1 MSSAAFLAG
10 EPYEEPVPFSE
21 TAQDTPRT
29 AARHRTTRPAEPGT
43 ASHPEVAA
51 LASATN
57 GNLDV
62 LMGNFARVLNSEV
75 AFYCQLDGQG
85 QPPELVC
92 SWGLGAPQELLTR
105 PSEGGFVGR
114 ALGAQRAALEPLHR
128 NHDASLISAAD
139 GPHLTH
145 AAAAPVRLATGRAG
159 TLVVGFS
166 VAPPEDARILW
177 ATESCA
183 AMLALCL
190 HQPETLDGLFAT
202 ARVDS
207 LTGCLSYASIRYE
220 LAREIN
226 RSTRGGLSLSVCFI
240 DLDSFKRVNDE
251 HGHLRGNQV
260 LAEVAQILRRGV
272 RSCDTVGRFGGD
284 EFVAI
289 LPQTGEAAALQL
301 AERLRSLIGTASS
314 SGFPEPLTASIGV
327 AEWKPP
333 TTTAELLDQAD
344 TAMLR
349 AKIQAGGVV
358 SASEMRAASSPP
370 AE

>member
-1 MSSAAFLAG
+1 VQRCLRCAC
-10 EPYEEPVPFSE
+10 
-21 TAQDTPRT
+21 TNPR
-29 AARHRTTRPAEPGT
+29 P
-43 ASHPEVAA
+43 
-51 LASATN
+51 
-57 GNLDV
+57 
-62 LMGNFARVLNSEV
+62 
-75 AFYCQLDGQG
+75 
-85 QPPELVC
+85 
-92 SWGLGAPQELLTR
+92 
-105 PSEGGFVGR
+105 
-114 ALGAQRAALEPLHR
+114 
-128 NHDASLISAAD
+128 
-139 GPHLTH
+139 
-145 AAAAPVRLATGRAG
+145 
-159 TLVVGFS
+159 
-166 VAPPEDARILW
+166 
-177 ATESCA
+177 
-183 AMLALCL
+183 
-190 HQPETLDGLFAT
+190 LDGLFAT

-251 HGHLRGNQV
+251 HGHLRGNEV

-301 AERLRSLIGTASS
+301 AERLRSLIGTPSS

-349 AKIQAGGVV
+349 AKTQARGVV
-358 SASEMRAASSPP
+358 SASEMSGGVVSASRMS
-370 AE
+370 ARR

>member
-1 MSSAAFLAG
+1 MTSSAFLAG
-10 EPYEEPVPFSE
+10 EPYEEPVPLRE
-21 TAQDTPRT
+21 MAQDTPRR
-29 AARHRTTRPAEPGT
+29 AGPHRTTTPAEPGT
-43 ASHPEVAA
+43 ASHPEAA
-51 LASATN
+51 TPAPASN
-57 GNLDV
+57 RNLDV

-75 AFYCQLDGQG
+75 AFYCQLDGEG

-92 SWGLGAPQELLTR
+92 SWGLGAPQGLLPR
-105 PSEGGFVGR
+105 PGEGGFVGR

-128 NHDASLISAAD
+128 DHDAFLISAAE
-139 GPHLTH
+139 GVQLTH
-145 AAAAPVRLATGRAG
+145 AAGAPVRLATGPAG
-159 TLVVGFS
+159 TLIAGFS
-166 VAPPEDARILW
+166 APPPDDAPILW

-183 AMLALCL
+183 AMLGLCL

-207 LTGCLSYASIRYE
+207 LTGCLSYASLRYE

-240 DLDSFKRVNDE
+240 DLDSFKRVNDQ

-301 AERLRSLIGTASS
+301 AERLRSLIGTASA
-314 SGFPEPLTASIGV
+314 SGFPQPLSASIGV
-327 AEWKPP
+327 AEWKPGI
-333 TTTAELLDQAD
+333 TTAVLLHQAD
-344 TAMLR
+344 TAMLL
-349 AKIQAGGVV
+349 AKAQAGGVI
-358 SASEMRAASSPP
+358 SASAMSALR
-370 AE
+370 